1 MSSQYFWTCYCS
13 PILLTVPSV
22 RARAGWLLSLTRVW
36 GILCWLIW
44 ITASAPNGICAQ
56 AHNFC
61 RQKHHS
67 FLFTVELLLLYHEVD
82 KNIILLCIEIFNT
95 VFHLTLVFPLKKPK
109 QRFVHVQALKEGD
122 HLVWDKDNRFA
133 MDFVAACANIRSK
146 VFGIAQKSRFD
157 IKCE

>member
-1 MSSQYFWTCYCS
+1 M
-13 PILLTVPSV
+13 
-22 RARAGWLLSLTRVW
+22 
-36 GILCWLIW
+36 
-44 ITASAPNGICAQ
+44 ICARLQ
-56 AHNFC
+56 NF
-61 RQKHHS
+61 RSQKHQR

-82 KNIILLCIEIFNT
+82 ENIILLCIEIFNYI
-95 VFHLTLVFPLKKPK
+95 FPLTLVFPLKKSK
-109 QRFVHVQALKEGD
+109 ECFVHVQALKEGD